1 MVRWVAFAGVVSV
14 LVTLLLALT
23 RSSAAAVRETGSG
36 DDRTGEESN
45 LTRVRGSLG
54 DSDESG
60 LLGDSDESGLLGD
73 SDESGLFGGSDE
85 RGLLSPLPWRSAD
98 DPENPLSGPGGTEL
112 TTLDESDY
120 PDPPPEH
127 ARPDEP
133 TTESP
138 NGPPDPSEAFPI
150 SGEAEYTDPDLPAT
164 DGRADADS
172 DTGDSRAGGS
182 DTVPADDT
190 DGGASDDPADTDPAQ
205 GEPTVDDPLS
215 PSGEPLDRT
224 GRGDRWDGAPDDRDR
239 WAETDNTPEDRW
251 GERPTDDL
259 DEVRPGAAADGT
271 ADDDTAAGDLPPTG
285 DDPNTA
291 TDDTE
296 TATEP
301 RPGVATAAADA
312 TGVTPGAFDGP
323 DPFAGETDG
332 FDPQLPAERDGVRV
346 GDRELSTTVLLANV
360 VGSQLLFAGLL
371 VAVTV
376 WAAVPAPA
384 LGLGSVTLP
393 QVGVGALLGVAL
405 WVASE
410 SGGRLSR
417 RLGIDP
423 AEALRGA
430 LAPTTRRE
438 WWLLLG
444 VVLPVVAVFEE
455 LLFRAALV
463 GAFAAGAS
471 ATGLNVPVA
480 VFVVGSAVVF
490 GLAHS
495 AQGRVGMAVTG
506 LLGVVLATA
515 FVLTDSLV
523 VVVVAHYVVN
533 AAEFVV
539 HEGPVSQFPE

>member
-1 MVRWVAFAGVVSV
+1 M
-14 LVTLLLALT
+14 
-23 RSSAAAVRETGSG
+23 
-36 DDRTGEESN
+36 
-45 LTRVRGSLG
+45 
-54 DSDESG
+54 
-60 LLGDSDESGLLGD
+60 
-73 SDESGLFGGSDE
+73 
-85 RGLLSPLPWRSAD
+85 
-98 DPENPLSGPGGTEL
+98 
-112 TTLDESDY
+112 
-120 PDPPPEH
+120 
-127 ARPDEP
+127 
-133 TTESP
+133 
-138 NGPPDPSEAFPI
+138 
-150 SGEAEYTDPDLPAT
+150 
-164 DGRADADS
+164 
-172 DTGDSRAGGS
+172 
-182 DTVPADDT
+182 
-190 DGGASDDPADTDPAQ
+190 
-205 GEPTVDDPLS
+205 
-215 PSGEPLDRT
+215 
-224 GRGDRWDGAPDDRDR
+224 
-239 WAETDNTPEDRW
+239 
-251 GERPTDDL
+251 
-259 DEVRPGAAADGT
+259 RPGAAADGT
-271 ADDDTAAGDLPPTG
+271 ADDDTGDPAPTG
-285 DDPNTA
+285 DGPNTA

-371 VAVTV
+371 VTVTV

-471 ATGLNVPVA
+471 ATGMNVPVA

-539 HEGPVSQFPE
+539 HEGPVSQLPAE